1 MNGLSFFT
9 FSIIFFLVSAA
20 LGWTELSFIANNWRD
35 IILVLN
41 AFAWLLTGLAFLK
54 GRIAPSYKY
63 DNKENDS
70 YISDIWRGIEL
81 HPRFGAAWD
90 LKIFHNG
97 RWTMTALAMID
108 ISFAA
113 LQWEMHGYIT
123 YTMICVLLLRN
134 ILIVNFFTNEEWYLR
149 SMDVC
154 DEPFGF
160 YFAWG
165 SGVFFPT
172 MYTLQT
178 QYLALNPVELPLTR
192 IISIFSLG
200 VTGFI
205 VYYVATEQK
214 NAVCDM
220 TSAKEMGHEK
230 VQFVRASYTTTDGVG
245 RESLLLCSGLWRH
258 IRHPNYLGVLIL
270 TCTRDER
277 NCLRKY
283 GKDWEV
289 YSIYTFYLVTFTSRL
304 YHYEGF
310 WNGQTSGLKI

>member
-1 MNGLSFFT
+1 
-9 FSIIFFLVSAA
+9 
-20 LGWTELSFIANNWRD
+20 
-35 IILVLN
+35 
-41 AFAWLLTGLAFLK
+41 
-54 GRIAPSYKY
+54 
-63 DNKENDS
+63 
-70 YISDIWRGIEL
+70 
-81 HPRFGAAWD
+81 
-90 LKIFHNG
+90 
-97 RWTMTALAMID
+97 
-108 ISFAA
+108 
-113 LQWEMHGYIT
+113 
-123 YTMICVLLLRN
+123 
-134 ILIVNFFTNEEWYLR
+134 
-149 SMDVC
+149 MDVC

-245 RESLLLCSGLWRH
+245 RESLLLCSGMLPFKHDASHVILMNSPGLWRH

-270 TCTRDER
+270 TYAMCALCGTEALLPWNKAVFATAFLAYRCTRDER

-289 YSIYTFYLVTFTSRL
+289 YCQRVRWRLVPGL
-304 YHYEGF
+304 Y
-310 WNGQTSGLKI
+310 